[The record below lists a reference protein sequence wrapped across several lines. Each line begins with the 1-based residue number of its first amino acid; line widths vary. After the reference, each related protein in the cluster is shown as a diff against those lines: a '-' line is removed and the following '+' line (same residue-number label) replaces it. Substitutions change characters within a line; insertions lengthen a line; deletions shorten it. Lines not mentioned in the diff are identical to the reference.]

1 MRRRLAVALAAVAA
15 AASASTIAPARAAR
29 PPSPFPTTPAPAG
42 GGDIGALWRTV
53 AAAFDEASIAREPPP
68 KPPVP
73 VAVKWKA
80 KRVASLDLGSQLL
93 ALAAG
98 DLDGDGKAELVALTE
113 RHVVV
118 LRPAKKSL
126 AEVAR
131 VALPSDAAS
140 IRPRDAVGTLVIAR
154 GDGGVAEIR
163 ARASTRGRGARWTL
177 DGKTLREVGPLPA
190 FPLCADL
197 SGTLAPGRN
206 YFVDPPAAA
215 GGADPATRE
224 PRERD
229 PIVPGRRYA
238 ADVSDAAPYYAVRCR
253 DDVVDRAGRAV
264 RAQVTV
270 ETGGAGLVELEVR
283 CGARDP
289 GCVARRQARVEGV
302 GVAIELDDVDR
313 DGTLELITSGAGA
326 PGDAD
331 AIAVWNLGDA
341 GVGRKP
347 VFRRAFSGGVVGL
360 GSGDVDGDG
369 DRDVFAAVRLAGAR
383 KVDVWLVN

>member
-1 MRRRLAVALAAVAA
+1 VTRRFAVALAAVEVAVGVFAA
-15 AASASTIAPARAAR
+15 APAQAVR
-29 PPSPFPTTPAPAG
+29 PPSPFARTPAPDG
-42 GGDIGALWRTV
+42 GGEIGALWRTI
-53 AAAFDEASIAREPPP
+53 AAAFDEASAAREPPP
-68 KPPVP
+68 RPPVAVP
-73 VAVKWKA
+73 VKWKA
-80 KRVASLDLGSQLL
+80 RRVASLDLGAPLL

-98 DLDGDGKAELVALTE
+98 DLDGDHKAELVALTE

-131 VALPSDAAS
+131 IALPSDPAT

-154 GDGGVAEIR
+154 GEGGAAEIR
-163 ARASTRGRGARWTL
+163 ARASTRGRGARWVL

-206 YFVDPPAAA
+206 YFASPPAVAA
-215 GGADPATRE
+215 EAIAA
-224 PRERD
+224 
-229 PIVPGRRYA
+229 GRRYA
-238 ADVSDAAPYYAVRCR
+238 AADIADTAPYYTMRCR

-270 ETGGAGLVELEVR
+270 ETGGAGVVELEVR
-283 CGARDP
+283 CGARDTA
-289 GCVARRQARVEGV
+289 CVARRQARVDGV
-302 GVAIELDDVDR
+302 GVAIEIDDVDR
-313 DGTLELITSGAGA
+313 DGTLEIITSGAGA

-331 AIAVWNLGDA
+331 ALVVWNLGDA
-341 GVGRKP
+341 GIGRKP
-347 VFRRAFSGGVVGL
+347 VFRRGFSGGVVGH